1 MRWSVKL
8 AVLNE
13 SNKLLELEWNVSST
27 IQAAVY
33 SWVNDGSLFF
43 IIYDKISK
51 LASIFRYVEVELI
64 KSENC

>member
-13 SNKLLELEWNVSST
+13 SNKLLELEWNISST

-33 SWVNDGSLFF
+33 SWVNDGSFFF

-51 LASIFRYVEVELI
+51 LASLFRYVEVELI